1 MKQRDNPQE
10 HSNSR
15 VGGAAVQ
22 GNGQLHIVGKG
33 CFETKEPEKIAYLGL
48 QTLCFTVLGLDVN
61 FVKIGLMCIFFFFLT
76 HIHVCGK

>member
-33 CFETKEPEKIAYLGL
+33 YFETKEPEKIAYLGL
-48 QTLCFTVLGLDVN
+48 LALCFTVLGLHVN
-61 FVKIGLMCIFFFFLT
+61 FVKIGLQTLNFLFY
-76 HIHVCGK
+76 